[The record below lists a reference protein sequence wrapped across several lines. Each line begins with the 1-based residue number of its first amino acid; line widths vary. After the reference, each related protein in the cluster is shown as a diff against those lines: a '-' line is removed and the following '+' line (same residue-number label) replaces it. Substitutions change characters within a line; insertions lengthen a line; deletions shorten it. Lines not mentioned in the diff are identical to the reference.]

1 MREKI
6 KDFGPLPKAVLL
18 FKFMESKKI
27 NKEMK
32 IDEILQKYPETV
44 EVFLKHGFHCLG
56 CATASFENLEDG
68 AKAHG
73 IDTDKLVEELNE
85 IINKK

>member
-1 MREKI
+1 MS
-6 KDFGPLPKAVLL
+6 D
-18 FKFMESKKI
+18 KKI

-32 IDEILQKYPETV
+32 IEEILQEYPESV

-56 CATASFENLEDG
+56 CAAASFENLEDG

-73 IDTDKLVEELNE
+73 VDTEKLVEELN
-85 IINKK
+85 NAVKDSK